1 MSDKRSIYYD
11 PNLKD
16 KPPFKPLKL
25 IIIVLL
31 IMLFISA
38 SAQWYARNVTMPRY
52 CTDSEE
58 TLRMVRLVLSEERPA
73 GDGDRK
79 PYIIATRLTFL
90 VPRKGDE
97 PLDTYLDR
105 LQRHLDQECQ

>member
-1 MSDKRSIYYD
+1 MSDKYLIYRD

-16 KPPFKPLKL
+16 KPPFKSFKL
-25 IIIVLL
+25 IIIVLFVM
-31 IMLFISA
+31 IIISA
-38 SAQWYARNVTMPRY
+38 AAQWYARNVTMPRY

-58 TLRMVRLVLSEERPA
+58 TLRMVRLVLTEQRPA

-79 PYIIATRLTFL
+79 PFIIATRLTFL
-90 VPRKGDE
+90 LPRKGNE
-97 PLDTYLDR
+97 PLDNYLNR